1 MAAITDLPAARTLVA
16 TAAHRAASAA
26 CVLMLMFP
34 MRALA
39 QSPLGIWATKN
50 DRAHVRI
57 TRCGESL
64 CGAIVW
70 LKQPLRNGRPKIDR
84 HNPDPRLRSR
94 PLIGLRILSG
104 FKAAPRSRDRW
115 IDGSIYD
122 PGSGKTYHS
131 TITLESDGRLGVRGY
146 IGWSVFGR
154 TETWTR
160 VRNGK
165 AAEIGSPKRS

>member
-1 MAAITDLPAARTLVA
+1 MAAIADLPMSRSPGATTALRVASIAR
-16 TAAHRAASAA
+16 
-26 CVLMLMFP
+26 VLLILFP
-34 MRALA
+34 MCALA
-39 QSPLGIWATKN
+39 RSPLGVWATKN

-57 TRCGESL
+57 TRCGKSL

-84 HNPDPRLRSR
+84 HNPSPRLRAR
-94 PLIGLRILSG
+94 PLVGLRILTG
-104 FKAAPRSRDRW
+104 FKAAAHSRDRW
-115 IDGSIYD
+115 VDGSIYD

-131 TITLESDGRLGVRGY
+131 TIMLEPGGMLGVRGY

-160 VRNGK
+160 VRDRR
-165 AAEIGSPKRS
+165 GSEAPRKRS